1 MIKLINIVVRDR
13 QGIKFDGKA
22 KAVSAFNDVG
32 KFDVLPHHANFITI
46 LRKKMTIHKS
56 DGNIDEFNVDNGIMR
71 VASDKIE
78 VYLGVK

>member
-1 MIKLINIVVRDR
+1 MTALIDIVVRDR

-22 KAVSAFNDVG
+22 KAVTAFNDTG
-32 KFDVLPHHANFITI
+32 KFDILPHHANFITI

-56 DGNIDEFNVDNGIMR
+56 DGNIDEFNVENGIMR
-71 VASDKIE
+71 VTGDKID